1 MVTIEEVA
9 KEAGVSVATVSRVLN
24 NKGPVSINARIKVEN
39 AIKKLKYEP
48 NMLGR
53 NLRKS
58 ESRMILALLPSIS
71 NPFYASIIQ
80 GIEDIAV
87 ENNYGVLLCETS
99 SKSEREMLY
108 FNLLK
113 QKLADGVI
121 SLDPTIDKNNLKQI
135 GMNYPFIQCC
145 EYDEEIHIPYVTIDN
160 KLAAYKAVKHL
171 ISIGHRKIALINS
184 DEKFLY
190 ARLRKEGYIK
200 ALQENDIEIDEK
212 LMINCNLDFESGKKA
227 MKQLLKSN
235 EGRPTAVFAV
245 ADILAIGVIKAIKE
259 ANCSV
264 PEDIAVV
271 GFDNIPMATMIDPA
285 LTTIAQPMYQI
296 GCEACK
302 MLLGKIN
309 NKDEEIENC
318 ILDFELIIRES
329 TMK

>member
-1 MVTIEEVA
+1 MATIEEVA

-24 NKGPVSINARIKVEN
+24 NKSPVSINARIKVEN

-53 NLRKS
+53 NLRRS

-121 SLDPTIDKNNLKQI
+121 SLDPTIDKNNLKEI
-135 GMNYPFIQCC
+135 GIRYPFIQCC
-145 EYDEEIHIPYVTIDN
+145 EYDEDLNIPYVAIDN

-171 ISIGHRKIALINS
+171 ISIGHKNIALINS

-190 ARLRKEGYIK
+190 ARLRKEGYIE
-200 ALQENDIEIDEK
+200 ALQENNIEVDEK
-212 LMINCNLDFESGKKA
+212 LMINCDLDFESGKKA

-235 EGRPTAVFAV
+235 ESLTAVFAV
-245 ADILAIGVIKAIKE
+245 ADILAIGAIKAIKE
-259 ANCSV
+259 ANYRV
-264 PEDIAVV
+264 PDDIAVV
-271 GFDNIPMATMIDPA
+271 GFDNIPMANMIDPA

-296 GCEACK
+296 GCTACK
-302 MLLGKIN
+302 MLIKKIN
-309 NKDEEIENC
+309 NKDETIENS
-318 ILDFELIIRES
+318 ILGFELIIRES